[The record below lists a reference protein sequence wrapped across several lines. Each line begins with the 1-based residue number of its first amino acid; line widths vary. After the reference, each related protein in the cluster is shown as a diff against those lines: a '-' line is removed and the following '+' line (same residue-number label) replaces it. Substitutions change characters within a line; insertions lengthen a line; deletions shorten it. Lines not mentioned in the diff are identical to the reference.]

1 MTDIKRFET
10 FYRSFREVSKVVH
23 SRTET
28 DMNELVRLIV
38 TSASR
43 GLNAKG
49 AALCI
54 LNKKKDR
61 YEIQA
66 SYGIDEKYLALEPLS
81 GREFFPWPNDRYDIH
96 IITDIMNAPRVKYPK
111 EAWDI
116 GIRMMLDIP
125 LMYDNI
131 VFGFIRVYF
140 GKKKHF
146 SEDELDFVTA
156 VTEQLA
162 CAIKHNDR
170 IKFHIIRYNKL
181 ATKIDRLSAL
191 GRMAAGIA
199 HEINNPLT
207 GILLYSSNLF
217 KKASEDGPF
226 REGLEI
232 IMQETQRCKDTIQ
245 GLLDFSR
252 EKKPEKKDANINE
265 VIDRALALMDN
276 EFHIKRIQIKKKLD
290 PEMVNFL
297 LDDNQIEQ
305 VIINLL
311 LNAVHAITEKGII
324 SISSK
329 LDTRRKSAVIE
340 VQDNGYGIPEGKL
353 KRIFEP
359 FYTTKS
365 DGTGLGLAVSYGII
379 KNHQGDIEVLSE
391 PGTGTVITI
400 KLPIQN
406 GNRKKKRKA
415 DDATQENTHHR

>member
-1 MTDIKRFET
+1 MTDLKQFKI

-43 GLNAKG
+43 GLNAMG
-49 AALCI
+49 AILCI
-54 LNKKKDR
+54 QNKKTER

-66 SYGIDEKYLALEPLS
+66 SYGIDEKYLALESLC
-81 GREFFPWPNDRYDIH
+81 RENFFPWPDKDKGIH
-96 IITDIMNAPRVKYPK
+96 IITDIMNAPQVKYPK
-111 EAWDI
+111 EAREI
-116 GIRMMLDIP
+116 GIRMLLDIP
-125 LMYDNI
+125 LTYDNI
-131 VFGFIRVYF
+131 VFGFIRTYF
-140 GKKKHF
+140 GEQKDF
-146 SEDELDFVTA
+146 SEDELDFITA

-181 ATKIDRLSAL
+181 ATKIDRLSSL

-217 KKASEDGPF
+217 KKADPKGPF
-226 REGLEI
+226 KEGLEI
-232 IMQETQRCKDTIQ
+232 IMQETQRCKNTIQ

-252 EKKPEKKDANINE
+252 EKKPEKKDANVNE
-265 VIDRALALMDN
+265 VIERSLVLMDN
-276 EFHIKRIQIKKKLD
+276 EFHIKRIQIKKRLD
-290 PEMVNFL
+290 PDMVNFL
-297 LDDNQIEQ
+297 MDDNQIEQ

-311 LNAVHAITEKGII
+311 LNSVHAMDEKGII
-324 SISSK
+324 SITTKMDTGKK
-329 LDTRRKSAVIE
+329 LAVIE
-340 VQDNGYGIPEGKL
+340 IQDNGYGIPKGKL

-391 PGTGTVITI
+391 PGAGTLISI
-400 KLPIQN
+400 ELPIQN
-406 GNRKKKRKA
+406 GKSKLTRKA
-415 DDATQENTHHR
+415 DDAIQKITHH